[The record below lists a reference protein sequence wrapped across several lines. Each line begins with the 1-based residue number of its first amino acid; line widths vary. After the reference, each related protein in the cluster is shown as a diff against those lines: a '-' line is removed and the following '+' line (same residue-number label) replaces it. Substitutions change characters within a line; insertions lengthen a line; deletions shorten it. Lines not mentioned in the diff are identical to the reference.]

1 VQKFDSK
8 KEKAMS
14 WRVGMVFT
22 SAIAL
27 LFTLAACQPVRDT
40 GAASETGAAEM
51 GAATEK
57 TLYVGAEL
65 VDCVGVGPM
74 KCMLVKEN
82 PEDDYQFFYS
92 EIEGFTFE
100 PGFTYELRVLVEP
113 VANAPADASNLKY
126 TLVEVVSQEP
136 AEAGAAVAAP
146 AAASL
151 EGSTW
156 QLVSVA
162 DAGGVVTTVPEG
174 VEATATFADGR
185 VSGSGGCN
193 NYSAAYTLDGD
204 SLTILPGPMTM
215 MACPEPQM
223 TVEQQFMAALAAT
236 ASYHIA
242 GEELHLLNAD
252 GQVVATFAV
261 LEPASLT
268 GVTWVATMYNNGREA
283 VVSLLAD
290 TEITAVFDAEGKVG
304 GTAGC
309 NRYFA
314 GYTTDGATIAIE
326 PPASTRKMC
335 SEEIMQQEA
344 QYLAALPTAATFT
357 IQGDELELRTAEGAL
372 VASYRASAE

>member
-1 VQKFDSK
+1 
-8 KEKAMS
+8 MS

-40 GAASETGAAEM
+40 RGAGET

-57 TLYVGAEL
+57 TLYVGPEL

-82 PEDDYQFFYS
+82 PEDEYQFFYS

-113 VANAPADASNLKY
+113 VANAPADASSLKY
-126 TLVEVVSQEP
+126 TLIEVVSQEP
-136 AEAGAAVAAP
+136 ASAEAGAAAAP
-146 AAASL
+146 EGVTL
-151 EGSTW
+151 EGPTW

-162 DAGGVVTTVPEG
+162 DDAGVVTTAPEG
-174 VEATATFADGR
+174 VEATAAFAEGR

-193 NYSAAYTLDGD
+193 NYNAAYTLDGD

-236 ASYHIA
+236 AAYHIA
-242 GEELHLLNAD
+242 GDELHLLNAD
-252 GQVVATFAV
+252 GQVVATFTV

-268 GVTWVATMYNNGREA
+268 GVTWMAMSYNNGREA

-326 PPASTRKMC
+326 PPASTRKLC
-335 SEEIMQQEA
+335 PEAIMEQEA

-357 IQGDELELRTAEGAL
+357 IQGDELELRTAAGAL

>member
-1 VQKFDSK
+1 
-8 KEKAMS
+8 MS

-27 LFTLAACQPVRDT
+27 LFTLAACQPVRDPGAASGT
-40 GAASETGAAEM
+40 GAATETGV
-51 GAATEK
+51 ATEK

-74 KCMLVKEN
+74 QCMLVKEN
-82 PEDDYQFFYS
+82 PEDDYQLFYS

-136 AEAGAAVAAP
+136 AEAGAAVVAP
-146 AAASL
+146 AAATF
-151 EGSTW
+151 EGPTW

-162 DAGGVVTTVPEG
+162 DAAGVVTTVPEG

-223 TVEQQFMAALAAT
+223 SVEQQFMAALAAT
-236 ASYHIA
+236 AAYHST
-242 GEELHLLNAD
+242 GDELHLLNAD

-261 LEPASLT
+261 LEATSLT
-268 GVTWVATMYNNGREA
+268 GVTWVATMVNNGREA

-304 GTAGC
+304 GSAGC

-314 GYTTDGATIAIE
+314 GYTTDGAAIAIE

-357 IQGDELELRTAEGAL
+357 IQGDVLELRTAEGAL
-372 VASYRASAE
+372 VASYRASGE